1 MLASIRFSVHK
12 EARLDEEQRVE
23 EWTWMWTWR
32 VVAKFPKFLPRLE
45 QRGHGSAE
53 EVH

>member
-23 EWTWMWTWR
+23 EWTWTSR
-32 VVAKFPKFLPRLE
+32 VVARFPKFLPHLE
-45 QRGHGSAE
+45 QRGHGLAE